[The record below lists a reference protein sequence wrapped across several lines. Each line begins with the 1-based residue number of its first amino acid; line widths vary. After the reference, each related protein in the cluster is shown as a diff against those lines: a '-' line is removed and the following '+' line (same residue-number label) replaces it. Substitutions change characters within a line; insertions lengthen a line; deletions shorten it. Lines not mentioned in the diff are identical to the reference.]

1 MKNELDSKRIRNIYI
16 MLIAILC
23 MTIIS
28 TTAILAYVAVHWNDK
43 MNNRQDLPNNTDYD
57 VSKFTEISYNQF
69 MDKYKDGEQSLIYIG
84 RSTCIHCINFV
95 PVLKEAQNKY
105 GYKTYY
111 LDISKIKEDEYKDIM
126 KLNSFFDENFGM
138 TPMVIIVKNGKIID
152 NGTWIGEGSKNN
164 FYKFL
169 DKAGYK
175 K

>member
-43 MNNRQDLPNNTDYD
+43 MNNNRVNNTEYD

-69 MDKYKDGEQSLIYIG
+69 MDTYKENKQTLIYIG
-84 RSTCIHCINFV
+84 RATCIHCVNFI
-95 PVLKEAQNKY
+95 PVLKDAQDKY
-105 GYKTYY
+105 DYETYY
-111 LDISKIKEDEYKDIM
+111 LDISDITEQEYNNIK
-126 KLNSFFDENFGM
+126 KLNNFLDENFGG

-152 NGTWIGEGSKNN
+152 NGTWIGEGSKSD

>member
-23 MTIIS
+23 LTIIS
-28 TTAILAYVAVHWNDK
+28 TTAIVSYIMVHWDDR
-43 MNNRQDLPNNTDYD
+43 MNSNSPHNTEYD
-57 VSKFTEISYNQF
+57 VSKFKKINYDEF
-69 MDKYKDGEQSLIYIG
+69 MDTYKGDKQTLIYIG
-84 RSTCIHCINFV
+84 RATCIHCVNFI
-95 PVLKEAQNKY
+95 PVLKDAQDKY
-105 GYKTYY
+105 DYETYY
-111 LDISKIKEDEYKDIM
+111 LDISEITEQQYNNIK
-126 KLNSFFDENFGM
+126 KLNKFLDENFGG

-152 NGTWIGEGSKNN
+152 NGSWIGEGSKND